1 MLRFLTAG
9 ESHGPALVVTVED
22 RPVAVSVTMTAT
34 WGTAAR
40 DGSVTVPTM
49 RPALSWAAAIAGMST
64 HPSAAITAVETT
76 PTDGASVGPEAVSI
90 AGLRWKNLD
99 TEAM

>member
-1 MLRFLTAG
+1 MVAG
-9 ESHGPALVVTVED
+9 DDGG
-22 RPVAVSVTMTAT
+22 RPVAVSVTTTVAC
-34 WGTAAR
+34 GIAAF

-64 HPSAAITAVETT
+64 HPSAAITAFETT

-90 AGLRWKNLD
+90 AGLQWKNLD
-99 TEAM
+99 TESM